1 LSSDKITI
9 IGIGDD
15 GFEGLTRHALD
26 TLQRAG
32 TIFGPSNLLDRVP
45 ASGAERVALSIDLE
59 EAARSLAEPKTGPL
73 ILLASGDP
81 LFYGVARF
89 LCEKLGKDRFD
100 VMPHVS
106 SMQLAFARVKE
117 SWDDAYLTNLSTQTL
132 SHVISKI
139 RGAEKVGL
147 FTTREVT
154 PATVA
159 ATLVEQGTDYFMA
172 YVCENLGSPDERVTR
187 GSLREIAVQS
197 FSDLNVMILVRQP
210 GIPDRPERMLG
221 KRLFGNPDE
230 CFLQSRPKRG
240 LLTQA
245 EVRVIALAR
254 MDLGPSSIVWDV
266 GAGSGSVSIEA
277 AQLAPDGQV
286 FAIEMDPEDYN
297 LLVQNSQQFG
307 TLNLVPILGEAPQA
321 WSSLPD
327 PDVVFVGGTG
337 RAVVPLIHAAWPR
350 LRTGG
355 RLVVHI
361 GNLNNVTQAESE
373 LRSLGHVPDVL
384 MIQISRSQEQMDS
397 LRLESTSPTF
407 LLVAKKD

>member
-1 LSSDKITI
+1 MSSEKITI

-15 GFEGLTRHALD
+15 GFEGLTRHALE
-26 TLQRAG
+26 TIQNAG
-32 TIFGPSNLLDRVP
+32 TIFGPSNLLDRVRP
-45 ASGAERVALSIDLE
+45 NGAELVALSIDLE
-59 EAARSLAEPKTGPL
+59 EAAANLATPRRGPVV
-73 ILLASGDP
+73 LLASGDP

-100 VMPHVS
+100 VVPHVS

-117 SWDDAYLTNLSTQTL
+117 SWDDAYLTNLSTQSL

-139 RGAEKVGL
+139 RAAEKVGL
-147 FTTREVT
+147 FTTREAA
-154 PATVA
+154 PNRVA
-159 ATLVEQGTDYFMA
+159 AALVEQGTDYFTA

-187 GSLREIAVQS
+187 GSLSEIAAQA

-210 GIPDRPERMLG
+210 GIPDRPQRMLG

-245 EVRVIALAR
+245 EVRVIALAQL
-254 MDLGPSSIVWDV
+254 DLGPSSIVWDV

-327 PDVVFVGGTG
+327 PDAVFVGGTG
-337 RAVVPLIHAAWPR
+337 RAVVPLIQAAWPR
-350 LRTGG
+350 LRDGG
-355 RLVVHI
+355 RLVVHM
-361 GNLNNVTQAESE
+361 GNLANVTQAESA
-373 LRSLGHVPDVL
+373 LRALGYVPDVL
-384 MIQISRSQEQMDS
+384 MIQISRRQEQMDS
-397 LRLESTSPTF
+397 LRLESISPTF